1 MPVGFCLGEMSP
13 SGAAGDTASA
23 DDGASSSNLDVIMTS
38 SVLNTADQ
46 FAFMQQT
53 LLMQI
58 FRAPPITTAPS
69 PPPSQPPSLPPMI
82 NGCGNASNGAWNGNG
97 AARSASRTSSGSS
110 GSNGEYSATA
120 SATLM
125 CPTCVAFSDHCCQ
138 QESGLQIFQEFL
150 EANAGHY
157 WDTRLSD
164 ALASLR

>member
-97 AARSASRTSSGSS
+97 TARSASRTSSGSS
-110 GSNGEYSATA
+110 GSNGDGAA

-157 WDTRLSD
+157 WDARLSD

>member
-13 SGAAGDTASA
+13 SGAAGNA
-23 DDGASSSNLDVIMTS
+23 DGDGASSGEGGLDVIVTS

-58 FRAPPITTAPS
+58 FRSPPITTAPS
-69 PPPSQPPSLPPMI
+69 PPPPPLSLPI
-82 NGCGNASNGAWNGNG
+82 NGCRNAANGAWNGNGNGGG

-110 GSNGEYSATA
+110 NSNGDCSGA
-120 SATLM
+120 ATLM

-157 WDTRLSD
+157 WDARLSE

>member
-13 SGAAGDTASA
+13 SGAAGNPEGG
-23 DDGASSSNLDVIMTS
+23 DGLSSGEGGLDVIVTS

-69 PPPSQPPSLPPMI
+69 PPPSYPSAMSVV
-82 NGCGNASNGAWNGNG
+82 NGCGNAANGAWNGNG

-110 GSNGEYSATA
+110 NSNGDC

-157 WDTRLSD
+157 WDARLSE

>member
-13 SGAAGDTASA
+13 SGATGDAASMG
-23 DDGASSSNLDVIMTS
+23 DASSGGLDVIVTS

-69 PPPSQPPSLPPMI
+69 PSPSSQPPSLPPMI

-110 GSNGEYSATA
+110 GSNGDCAA

-157 WDTRLSD
+157 WDARLSE